1 MPATR
6 VFDHFHILLR
16 KPSRFLERFPVLC
29 FPTWRDYLPI
39 IGIYYYIYSKWEKI
53 FRGQPCGLQPDPV
66 RNLEGEWGGGGH
78 PYQPQP
84 NSMRRSMIKLMVK
97 TIVAAQYIYIYI

>member
-29 FPTWRDYLPI
+29 FPAWRDYLPI
-39 IGIYYYIYSKWEKI
+39 IGIYYYIYSKWENK
-53 FRGQPCGLQPDPV
+53 
-66 RNLEGEWGGGGH
+66 
-78 PYQPQP
+78 
-84 NSMRRSMIKLMVK
+84 SS
-97 TIVAAQYIYIYI
+97 AASPADCSQIPLGI

>member
-29 FPTWRDYLPI
+29 FPAWRDYLPV
-39 IGIYYYIYSKWEKI
+39 IGIYYYTYAKGDKKSSEASPADCNQIPLGI
-53 FRGQPCGLQPDPV
+53 
-66 RNLEGEWGGGGH
+66 
-78 PYQPQP
+78 
-84 NSMRRSMIKLMVK
+84 
-97 TIVAAQYIYIYI
+97 